1 MPRSPA
7 SISLSSTRLLYF
19 SNAALISASLNLTL
33 PALRCATQSGV
44 VPSRLDEMTPDSA
57 IDVHQA
63 SFAPQVSSGL
73 NPAALIFLATVTNS
87 SQAVGALTP
96 TLSKMA
102 LLYNT
107 NGMTCALVGA

>member
-19 SNAALISASLNLTL
+19 SNAAVISASLNLTL

-44 VPSRLDEMTPDSA
+44 LPSKLDETTPDSA

-63 SFAPQVSSGL
+63 SFAPHVSRGL
-73 NPAALIFLATVTNS
+73 TPASLSFLATVTNS
-87 SQAVGALTP
+87 AQVVGCLTP
-96 TLSKMA
+96 TLSQIV
-102 LLYNT
+102 LL
-107 NGMTCALVGA
+107 